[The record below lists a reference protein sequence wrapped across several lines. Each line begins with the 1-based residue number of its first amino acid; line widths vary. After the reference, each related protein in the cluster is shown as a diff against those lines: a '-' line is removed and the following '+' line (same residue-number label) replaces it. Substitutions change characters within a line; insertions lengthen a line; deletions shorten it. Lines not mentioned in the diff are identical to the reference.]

1 MADIDFKV
9 DSREIRSL
17 DDDMREP
24 WLEEGMNCDVAGL
37 FVFSKH
43 YRKYIKHWEKVHSDT
58 VKMYCAV
65 NARRQSQSD
74 VT

>member
-24 WLEEGMNCDVAGL
+24 WLEEGMNCGICHFMTFDIMP
-37 FVFSKH
+37 F
-43 YRKYIKHWEKVHSDT
+43 
-58 VKMYCAV
+58 
-65 NARRQSQSD
+65 
-74 VT
+74 